1 MNAPHSAKLVAAFA
15 ECELHASVLAE
26 ATRSLPDRF
35 EPSDVAKIS
44 VDVRRTLDQLAYR
57 FMKLQDGLGEKVL
70 PGVLTATLDPL
81 PPDATF
87 AEKLQRLERLGAL
100 ASADGWRLG
109 ALAAADGW
117 RLLREVRNSLA
128 HEYPE
133 NPALQAA
140 ALTRLLVGVRDLLCI
155 WGGIRVFADTRLN
168 ISGE

>member
-1 MNAPHSAKLVAAFA
+1 MIAPQSAKLGAALA

-26 ATRSLPDRF
+26 AARSLPDRF
-35 EPSDVAKIS
+35 EAGDVAEIS

-70 PGVLTATLDPL
+70 PGLLIATLDPL

-100 ASADGWRLG
+100 ASAD
-109 ALAAADGW
+109 AW

-140 ALTRLLVGVRDLLCI
+140 ALTRLLVGVRDLLRI

-168 ISGE
+168 IGSE

>member
-100 ASADGWRLG
+100 ASADGWRL
-109 ALAAADGW
+109 
-117 RLLREVRNSLA
+117 LREVRNSLA

-133 NPALQAA
+133 NSALQAA
-140 ALTRLLVGVRDLLCI
+140 ARAHASACRC
-155 WGGIRVFADTRLN
+155 A
-168 ISGE
+168 